1 MSNSEFGEHSQED
14 EESRLSN
21 FIGSNNLK
29 SYPTHVMRTIFAR
42 GAYGEIPPVSAK
54 DFYLAERILYGRVD
68 REMLSIDL
76 KSKKDAGSTILKS
89 LDGGGDAGVMAVDFV
104 ADAFNAMRKEFIKAT
119 KSGRCISD
127 DKYLSSPKPVRAW
140 IPLNNLIKENR
151 KQNYSDFSDWMVENK
166 KANSFLDFL
175 SFVDIF
181 MPYVELRAASM
192 PFTVAGY
199 VRSRYCPMNISGLVV
214 EIAELDPSEDKQ
226 KTEHFLGSPNWKFYH
241 NAALQFGF
249 SVDRQVPWRLIADI
263 GSPAMAPYIRDAGLP
278 SSDDTAGDVLFK
290 YFNKSH
296 EVDYALFKRTIVESY
311 NAFTVNRKYF
321 TKPKLVDGEARPEG
335 FFRQTKP
342 LAIAMKELD
351 DSFWFPLYAKV
362 RYIEEGSPMDL
373 ATFERLK
380 SESMELL
387 RSLDPPTDGLLYF
400 SKGIIDTSK
409 YSGSIAEISAK
420 LYK

>member
-1 MSNSEFGEHSQED
+1 MTKF
-14 EESRLSN
+14 
-21 FIGSNNLK
+21 FGSNNLRAFP
-29 SYPTHVMRTIFAR
+29 SYVMRTVFSR
-42 GAYGEIPPVSAK
+42 RAYGAPPPVSAK

-76 KSKKDAGSTILKS
+76 KNKKFNGSTILKS
-89 LDGGGDAGVMAVDFV
+89 LDGGAGLAAPLAVDFV
-104 ADAFNAMRKEFIKAT
+104 AAAFNDMRKEFIKAA

-127 DKYLSSPKPVRAW
+127 DKYLSSLKPVRAW
-140 IPLNNLIKENR
+140 TSLNSLIKENR
-151 KQNYSDFSDWMVENK
+151 KQNYSDFSDWMLENR

-181 MPYVELRAASM
+181 MPYVESRVSSM

-199 VRSRYCPMNISGLVV
+199 ARSRYCPMNISGLVV
-214 EIAELDPSEDKQ
+214 EIADLDPSEDPQ
-226 KTEHFLGSPNWKFYH
+226 KEQHFLNSPNWDFYH

-249 SVDRQVPWRLIADI
+249 SIDRQVPWRLIADL
-263 GSPAMAPYIRDAGLP
+263 GSPAMAPYIQAAGLLN
-278 SSDDTAGDVLFK
+278 SNDTAGDVLYN

-296 EVDYALFKRTIVESY
+296 EADYTLFKRTIVESY
-311 NAFTVNRKYF
+311 NAFIASRKYF
-321 TKPKLVDGEARPEG
+321 TKPKLVDGEARAEG

-409 YSGSIAEISAK
+409 YSGSAAEISAK